1 MYLKINFF
9 FNIILFFLSSCI
21 LFIGYISSI
30 TLNGDNA
37 NYFRGWKTLTDTS
50 FFEAFKLHSLEVG
63 SIEPVYFIF
72 AFLTNSFLN
81 YEMFILLL
89 NLFFLISIYLFF
101 KKYFRNYMIMYTY
114 TIITNVYVYVA
125 ILETHRLKLAIMFFL
140 LSIVFIGKRKYFT
153 ILSILSHLQ
162 IILIY
167 ISIELNN
174 FIVRL
179 LKFKLNYKIFIFFIL
194 IILIIFIFNSHIIS
208 KLQYYQFNELPIK
221 TILLVFCYCFYIF
234 IFNIKRNSF
243 FYSLVF
249 VVLFLSFFISGDRLN
264 LFIVTYIVT
273 VELNDLLHNKKELY

>member
-1 MYLKINFF
+1 
-9 FNIILFFLSSCI
+9 
-21 LFIGYISSI
+21 
-30 TLNGDNA
+30 
-37 NYFRGWKTLTDTS
+37 
-50 FFEAFKLHSLEVG
+50 
-63 SIEPVYFIF
+63 
-72 AFLTNSFLN
+72 
-81 YEMFILLL
+81 
-89 NLFFLISIYLFF
+89 
-101 KKYFRNYMIMYTY
+101 MIMYTY

-125 ILETHRLKLAIMFFL
+125 VLETHRLKLAIIFFL
-140 LSIVFIGKRKYFT
+140 LSIVFIDKRKYFT

-194 IILIIFIFNSHIIS
+194 IILIFNSHIIS

-221 TILLVFCYCFYIF
+221 TILLVFCYYFYIF

-273 VELNDLLHNKKELY
+273 VELNDLLHNKKRALLIVFPFTIYHLFKISEFIKELKFNLI